1 MGKVGVARWGW
12 RSLNVCISAS
22 LPPPPPL
29 PTWGIFFL
37 RYCLGEG
44 GGLLA
49 GRRKERERVQRKDV
63 TGLSE
68 RATAIR
74 FLSGSMEGSSEGGLL
89 NRASVRDSDRCALGF
104 RVGPTGVGGELGAG
118 SCRGGGVWW

>member
-1 MGKVGVARWGW
+1 MYVF
-12 RSLNVCISAS
+12 LLPS
-22 LPPPPPL
+22 LPL
-29 PTWGIFFL
+29 PHFRHGGSSFSDIVWG
-37 RYCLGEG
+37 RG